1 VSAVDA
7 QAVITVILEGKAR
20 EAYMAGVLIIL
31 ADGFEELE
39 AVAVIDV
46 LRRADVRVV
55 AAGVKDG
62 PITSARGVRIIPDAA
77 LYAVRALD
85 FDMVVLPGGMPGTD
99 NLAKDERVRKIVRE
113 MSEADKYTA
122 AICAAPYVLSEAGIL
137 SDKKVTSHPA
147 FQQKLKAA
155 IVSDTERVV
164 VDGKVIT
171 SQGAGTAVEF
181 ALQLVEILV
190 GKERAEAI
198 SLAMVCAAKS
208 CGRHKKP

>member
-1 VSAVDA
+1 
-7 QAVITVILEGKAR
+7 
-20 EAYMAGVLIIL
+20 MAGVLVIL
-31 ADGFEELE
+31 ADGFEEIE

-46 LRRADVRVV
+46 LRRADIKVV

-85 FDMVVLPGGMPGTD
+85 YDMVVLPGGMPGTD
-99 NLAKDERVRKIVRE
+99 NLAKDERVKKAVRE
-113 MSEADKYTA
+113 MYEAGKYTA

-137 SDKKVTSHPA
+137 SDKKATSHPT
-147 FQQKLKAA
+147 FQQKLNAA
-155 IVSDTERVV
+155 SVSESERVV

-171 SQGAGTAVEF
+171 SQGAGTAIEF

-190 GKERAEAI
+190 SKERAEAI

-208 CGRHKKP
+208 VAKHKKA